1 MALPRVHIYYT
12 PTMPVALRY
21 IVTLYK
27 LSHTLSSLYG
37 LVYIFTLYSHPPPPL
52 YRCVSIYPA
61 LSSRYSKYHSFPL
74 PPPITVHK
82 RARARISPYFS
93 LSLHPS
99 WEPRARA
106 LATIWP
112 CPAGPSAPCAYVL
125 RRKLNRPE
133 TSCRVRKCK
142 QTLQCVGR
150 WRV

>member
-37 LVYIFTLYSHPPPPL
+37 LVYIFTLYSRPPLFTGVFPFIQLFLPATLNIIPPP
-52 YRCVSIYPA
+52 Y
-61 LSSRYSKYHSFPL
+61 